1 MFSVFRKVKSRF
13 AGYAIMALG
22 ISLVCNFSYLLLLVS
37 NQNDGNT
44 RINNKRNSNAVS
56 VIVEGKLSVHCD
68 GYGYLITESGDS
80 IYIDHRRVNWLGL
93 ADKDILQVEA
103 SERSSF
109 EAKHLFVR
117 HIFKRNGEEFDYGAI
132 YRGSK
137 QWGIL
142 LYQFLFYFLFSF
154 ILLAIMNF
162 KGHDN
167 TLKQFFFRSVFCIII
182 SIAAYFIS
190 PVPLMHSGE
199 VIPVYQSRQ
208 LVEFV
213 AILKSSFMLAVVIL
227 YSRIYTLIYREQQIS
242 LENEKLR
249 SENLTTKYNMLA
261 SQINPHFLFNS
272 LSSLS
277 MLVRERDEER
287 ALNYIDQL
295 SYTFRYLSQNG
306 ANLNFVTLREEIQF
320 AHAYCYLF
328 KIRYAEKIAFDFNIE
343 EEYLDYKLPPISLQP
358 LIGNSVKHNT
368 ISSRRL
374 FTVRIFTED
383 GYLVVANEKRPMLE
397 PNPGTG
403 IGLSNLNTRYQLL
416 LNREIEI
423 INNETEFVVRLPL
436 EKTNK

>member
-1 MFSVFRKVKSRF
+1 MFAVFRKVNSRF
-13 AGYAIMALG
+13 VGYAIMALG

-37 NQNDGNT
+37 NHNDGNT
-44 RINNKRNSNAVS
+44 RINNKRNRNAVS
-56 VIVEGKLSVHCD
+56 VVVEGRLSIHCD

-103 SERSSF
+103 TERSSF

-117 HIFKRNGEEFDYGAI
+117 HIFKRNGEEFDYGAL

-162 KGHDN
+162 NGHD
-167 TLKQFFFRSVFCIII
+167 TSLKQFFRRSIICTLL
-182 SIAAYFIS
+182 SVAAYFIS

-261 SQINPHFLFNS
+261 SQVNPHFLFNS

-320 AHAYCYLF
+320 AQAYCYLF
-328 KIRYAEKIAFDFNIE
+328 KIRYADKIAFDFNIE